1 VAGGQDGP
9 VQQAHRIRE
18 TERDAALDMV
28 IEAFRSDP
36 QVRWWFPDD
45 DTYRP
50 SATRF
55 FGLLLDTRIA
65 GGEVWVVDGVH
76 AISIWIPPGG
86 NLIGPDV
93 VATRYNEMVAELP
106 APAPERI
113 TAMDELVDALLPREP
128 HWYLGV
134 LACRLS
140 CRGQGLSTTVTAP
153 VLAAADRAGLPVAL
167 ETSTDSNVDLYT
179 RRGFAVVGE
188 VSVGGRDG
196 LVVRV
201 MRRAPMPAALTSH

>member
-1 VAGGQDGP
+1 VL
-9 VQQAHRIRE
+9 QARRIRE
-18 TERDAALDMV
+18 TERDAALAMV
-28 IEAFRSDP
+28 VEAFRSDP

-45 DTYRP
+45 ESYRG

-86 NLIGPDV
+86 NLLGPDV
-93 VATRYNEMVAELP
+93 VAGRYAEMVAGLP

-113 TAMDELVDALLPREP
+113 MAMDELVDALLPREP

-134 LACRLS
+134 LACRPR
-140 CRGQGLSTTVTAP
+140 CRGQGLGSAVAAP

-179 RRGFAVVGE
+179 RRGFAVVGQ
-188 VSVGGRDG
+188 VCVGGPGDP
-196 LVVRV
+196 VVRV
-201 MRRAPMPAALTSH
+201 MRREPMPPALTSR